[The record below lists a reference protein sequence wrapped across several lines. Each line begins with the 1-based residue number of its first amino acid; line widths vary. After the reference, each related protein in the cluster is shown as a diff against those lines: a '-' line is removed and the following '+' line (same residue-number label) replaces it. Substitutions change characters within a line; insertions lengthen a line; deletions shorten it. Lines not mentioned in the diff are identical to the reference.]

1 MAELFDDRLCALGEG
16 PLWHPERA
24 ELFWFDILGR
34 KLLSKRREWSFDTA
48 HSAAAW
54 IDEDRL
60 LVASEHGL
68 SMLDVVSGAREHVCT
83 IEADNAATRSNDGRA
98 DPHGGFWI
106 GTMGWNAEIG
116 VGSIYRYYRGELRRL
131 YGRITI
137 SNSICFSPDGGLA
150 YFADTKTS
158 TIQRVRLDSAGWPT
172 GAPEAFARDATGCD
186 GAICD
191 GEGYVW
197 SARWGEGR
205 IVRLTPEGMVDHV
218 EHVPAPQVTC
228 PALTPEGVLYAT
240 SAHEGMDATARTSAP
255 LSGATFQIC
264 SGVPGRSEPKV
275 IL

>member
-68 SMLDVVSGAREHVCT
+68 SILDVASGAREHVCT

-137 SNSICFSPDGGLA
+137 SNSI
-150 YFADTKTS
+150 
-158 TIQRVRLDSAGWPT
+158 RVKP
-172 GAPEAFARDATGCD
+172 C
-186 GAICD
+186 
-191 GEGYVW
+191 
-197 SARWGEGR
+197 
-205 IVRLTPEGMVDHV
+205 
-218 EHVPAPQVTC
+218 
-228 PALTPEGVLYAT
+228 
-240 SAHEGMDATARTSAP
+240 
-255 LSGATFQIC
+255 
-264 SGVPGRSEPKV
+264 
-275 IL
+275 